1 MVEGGDEML
10 LTKTERGLINL
21 LLTKNDFLTANQLAE
36 MLEVS
41 SKTIYRKIKNI
52 NRATGKKEIIISE
65 KGRGFKLNYKAYI
78 QAKLETTGDI
88 FGYTPS
94 ERREKILLQVLF
106 KSPKYLN
113 IANLYEGYY
122 VGYNSI
128 KNDFALLSQSID
140 KYQLI
145 LEKRQKE
152 IRVVGTEENI
162 RIAINEVINNIDLSS
177 YDDLKTEYSDLNK
190 ADVQFIVRQMEI
202 IERKLMISIP
212 YPYDINIFSHLYILI
227 NRFRQGEVEDFD
239 EIDEP
244 YPVTNE
250 KLHNIAIEAME
261 AIEHYLKMDL
271 PKRETFNFLQYLI
284 SSRFNHDI
292 ELVPS
297 KILPIVE
304 EMTDFYI
311 DQVAA
316 KIEMP
321 INKKQL
327 KIELLSHMKPMV
339 NRMNH
344 QINIKNNLLSDI
356 KLEYGKL
363 FQIIKET
370 ARDVAETFQLNT
382 ISDDEVGY
390 ITIYFAKH
398 IEQSPLVKRIIIM
411 CSSGIGTSE
420 LLKVKVQKAFPDV
433 EIVDVLS
440 STRFNNTLQ
449 DYQNIDFILTTVHAE
464 HEKEIPSLLV
474 SAMFTEKDKMMV
486 KKLIETL

>member
-1 MVEGGDEML
+1 ML
-10 LTKTERGLINL
+10 LTKTERALINL
-21 LLTKNDFLTANQLAE
+21 FLTKNDFLTANQLAL

-52 NRATGKKEIIISE
+52 NSATDEKEIIISE
-65 KGRGFKLNYKAYI
+65 KGRGYKLNYKAYI
-78 QAKLETTGDI
+78 QAKLETTSDI

-94 ERREKILLQVLF
+94 ERREKILLQILF

-113 IANLYEGYY
+113 IAKLYEGYY
-122 VGYNSI
+122 VCYNSI
-128 KNDFALLSQSID
+128 KNDFALLNQSIE
-140 KYQLI
+140 KYHLA
-145 LEKRQKE
+145 LEKKQKE

-162 RIAINEVINNIDLSS
+162 RIAINEVINNLDLSS
-177 YDDLKTEYSDLNK
+177 YDDLKTEYSNLNN

-202 IERKLMISIP
+202 IENKLMISIP

-239 EIDEP
+239 ETNEI
-244 YPVTNE
+244 YLVTNE
-250 KLHNIAIEAME
+250 KLHTIAVE
-261 AIEHYLKMDL
+261 AIESIEQYLKMKL

-284 SSRFNHDI
+284 SSRFNHEI
-292 ELVPS
+292 ELISSNV
-297 KILPIVE
+297 LPIVE

-311 DQVAA
+311 NQVAA
-316 KIEMP
+316 KIDMP

-356 KLEYGKL
+356 KLEYGQL
-363 FQIIKET
+363 FDIIKET
-370 ARDVAETFQLNT
+370 ARDVAETFKLNT

-398 IEQSPLVKRIIIM
+398 IEESPLVKRIIIM

-440 STRFNNTLQ
+440 STRFKNSLQ
-449 DYQNIDFILTTVHAE
+449 DYQNIDFILTTINAE
-464 HEKEIPSLLV
+464 STKEIPSLLV

-486 KKLIETL
+486 KKLMESL

>member
-1 MVEGGDEML
+1 ML
-10 LTKTERGLINL
+10 LTKTERALINL
-21 LLTKNDFLTANQLAE
+21 FLTKNDFLTASQLAGI
-36 MLEVS
+36 LDVS

-52 NRATGKKEIIISE
+52 NSTTGKKDILISE
-65 KGRGFKLNYKAYI
+65 KGRGFKLDYKAYI
-78 QAKLETTGDI
+78 QAKLETTEDI
-88 FGYTPS
+88 FGYTPT

-113 IANLYEGYY
+113 IHDLYEGYY

-128 KNDFALLSQSID
+128 KNDFTLLNQSIE
-140 KYQLI
+140 KYHLTIQ
-145 LEKRQKE
+145 KRQKE

-162 RIAINEVINNIDLSS
+162 RVAINEVINNLDLFR

-190 ADVQFIVRQMEI
+190 EDVQFIVQQMEI
-202 IERKLMISIP
+202 IENKLEISIP

-227 NRFRQGEVEDFD
+227 NRFRQGEVEDFA
-239 EIDEP
+239 ETSEKYTI
-244 YPVTNE
+244 TNE
-250 KLHNIAIEAME
+250 TLYLIAVEAIEA
-261 AIEHYLKMDL
+261 IEQYLDRKL
-271 PKRETFNFLQYLI
+271 PNCETFHFLQYLI
-284 SSRFNHDI
+284 SSRFNHEI
-292 ELVPS
+292 ELVPNNC
-297 KILPIVE
+297 LPIVE

-311 DQVAA
+311 NQVAA
-316 KIEMP
+316 KMNIP
-321 INKKQL
+321 FNKKQL

-356 KLEYGKL
+356 KLEYGSL
-363 FQIIKET
+363 FEIIKKT
-370 ARDVAETFQLNT
+370 ARDVAKTFKIHT
-382 ISDDEVGY
+382 ISEDEIGY

-398 IEQSPLVKRIIIM
+398 IEQSPLIKRIIIM

-440 STRFNNTLQ
+440 STRFKNNLQ
-449 DYQNIDFILTTVHAE
+449 DYRNIDFILTTIQSDSNDS
-464 HEKEIPSLLV
+464 IPSLLV

-486 KKLIETL
+486 KKLMESL

>member
-1 MVEGGDEML
+1 ML
-10 LTKTERGLINL
+10 LTKTERALINL
-21 LLTKNDFLTANQLAE
+21 FLTKNDFLTANQLAE
-36 MLEVS
+36 ILDVS

-52 NRATGKKEIIISE
+52 NKTTGKKDIVISE
-65 KGRGFKLNYKAYI
+65 KGHGFKLDYKAYI
-78 QAKLETTGDI
+78 QAKLETTEDI
-88 FGYTPS
+88 FGYTPT
-94 ERREKILLQVLF
+94 ERREKILLQILF

-113 IANLYEGYY
+113 IHNLYEGYY

-128 KNDFALLSQSID
+128 KNDFALLNQSIE
-140 KYQLI
+140 KYHLTI
-145 LEKRQKE
+145 EKRQKE

-162 RIAINEVINNIDLSS
+162 RTAINEVINNLDLSS

-190 ADVQFIVRQMEI
+190 ADVQFIVKQMEI
-202 IERKLMISIP
+202 IENKLAISIP

-227 NRFRQGEVEDFD
+227 NRFRQGEVEGFD
-239 EIDEP
+239 ESLEEYII
-244 YPVTNE
+244 TNE
-250 KLHNIAIEAME
+250 ALHTIAVEAIEA
-261 AIEHYLKMDL
+261 IEQYLKMQL

-284 SSRFNHDI
+284 SSRFNHEI
-292 ELVPS
+292 ESIPNKV
-297 KILPIVE
+297 LPIVE

-316 KIEMP
+316 KINIP

-327 KIELLSHMKPMV
+327 KVELLSHMKPMV

-356 KLEYGKL
+356 KLEYGNL
-363 FQIIKET
+363 FDIIKET
-370 ARDVAETFQLNT
+370 AQDVAKTFKLHT

-398 IEQSPLVKRIIIM
+398 MEQSPLIKRIIIM

-440 STRFNNTLQ
+440 STKFKNNLQ
-449 DYQNIDFILTTVHAE
+449 DYRNIDFILTTINADSNE
-464 HEKEIPSLLV
+464 EIPSLLV
-474 SAMFTEKDKMMV
+474 SAMFTEKDKLMV
-486 KKLIETL
+486 KKLMESL

>member
-1 MVEGGDEML
+1 ML
-10 LTKTERGLINL
+10 LTKTERALINL
-21 LLTKNDFLTANQLAE
+21 FLTKNDFLTANQLAL

-52 NRATGKKEIIISE
+52 NSATDEKEIIISE
-65 KGRGFKLNYKAYI
+65 KGRGYKLNYKAYI
-78 QAKLETTGDI
+78 QAKLETTSDI

-113 IANLYEGYY
+113 IAKLYESYY

-128 KNDFALLSQSID
+128 KNDFALLNQSIE
-140 KYQLI
+140 KYHLAF
-145 LEKRQKE
+145 EKKQKE

-162 RIAINEVINNIDLSS
+162 RIAINEVINNLDLSS
-177 YDDLKTEYSDLNK
+177 YDDLKTEYSNLNN

-202 IERKLMISIP
+202 IENKLMISIP

-239 EIDEP
+239 ETNET
-244 YPVTNE
+244 YLVTNE
-250 KLHNIAIEAME
+250 KLHTIAVE
-261 AIEHYLKMDL
+261 AIESIEQYLKMKL

-284 SSRFNHDI
+284 SSRFNHEI
-292 ELVPS
+292 ELISSNV
-297 KILPIVE
+297 LPIVE

-311 DQVAA
+311 NQVAA
-316 KIEMP
+316 KIDMP

-344 QINIKNNLLSDI
+344 QIKIKNNLLSDI
-356 KLEYGKL
+356 KLEYGQL
-363 FQIIKET
+363 FDIIKET
-370 ARDVAETFQLNT
+370 ARDVAETFKLNT

-398 IEQSPLVKRIIIM
+398 IEESPLVKRIIIM

-440 STRFNNTLQ
+440 STRFKNSLQ
-449 DYQNIDFILTTVHAE
+449 DYQNIDFILTTINAE
-464 HEKEIPSLLV
+464 STKEIPSLLV

-486 KKLIETL
+486 KKLMESL

>member
-1 MVEGGDEML
+1 ML
-10 LTKTERGLINL
+10 LTKTERALINL
-21 LLTKNDFLTANQLAE
+21 FLTKNDFLTANQLAL

-52 NRATGKKEIIISE
+52 NSTTDEKEIIISE
-65 KGRGFKLNYKAYI
+65 KGRGYKLNYKAYI
-78 QAKLETTGDI
+78 QAKLETTSDI

-113 IANLYEGYY
+113 IAKLYEGYY

-128 KNDFALLSQSID
+128 KNDFALLNQSIE
-140 KYQLI
+140 KYHLA
-145 LEKRQKE
+145 LEKKQKE

-162 RIAINEVINNIDLSS
+162 RIAINEVINNLDLSS
-177 YDDLKTEYSDLNK
+177 YDDLKTEYSNLNN

-202 IERKLMISIP
+202 IENKLMISIP

-239 EIDEP
+239 ETNET
-244 YPVTNE
+244 YLVTNE
-250 KLHNIAIEAME
+250 KLYTIAVE
-261 AIEHYLKMDL
+261 AIESIEQYLKMKL

-284 SSRFNHDI
+284 SSRFNHEI
-292 ELVPS
+292 ELISSNV
-297 KILPIVE
+297 LPIVE

-311 DQVAA
+311 NQVAA
-316 KIEMP
+316 KIDMP

-356 KLEYGKL
+356 KLEYGQL
-363 FQIIKET
+363 FDIIKET
-370 ARDVAETFQLNT
+370 ARDVAETFKLNT

-398 IEQSPLVKRIIIM
+398 IEESPLVKRIIIM

-440 STRFNNTLQ
+440 STRFKNSLQ
-449 DYQNIDFILTTVHAE
+449 DYQNIDFILTTINAE
-464 HEKEIPSLLV
+464 STKEIPSLLV

-486 KKLIETL
+486 KKLMESL

>member
-1 MVEGGDEML
+1 
-10 LTKTERGLINL
+10 
-21 LLTKNDFLTANQLAE
+21 
-36 MLEVS
+36 
-41 SKTIYRKIKNI
+41 
-52 NRATGKKEIIISE
+52 
-65 KGRGFKLNYKAYI
+65 
-78 QAKLETTGDI
+78 
-88 FGYTPS
+88 
-94 ERREKILLQVLF
+94 
-106 KSPKYLN
+106 
-113 IANLYEGYY
+113 YEGYY

-128 KNDFALLSQSID
+128 KNDFALLNQSIE
-140 KYQLI
+140 KYHLA
-145 LEKRQKE
+145 LEKKQKE

-162 RIAINEVINNIDLSS
+162 RIAINEVINNLDLSS
-177 YDDLKTEYSDLNK
+177 YDDLKTEYSNLNN

-202 IERKLMISIP
+202 IENKLMISIP

-239 EIDEP
+239 ETNET
-244 YPVTNE
+244 YLVTNE
-250 KLHNIAIEAME
+250 KLHTIAVE
-261 AIEHYLKMDL
+261 AIESIEQYLKMKL

-284 SSRFNHDI
+284 SSRFNHEI
-292 ELVPS
+292 ELISSNV
-297 KILPIVE
+297 LPIVE

-311 DQVAA
+311 NQVAS
-316 KIEMP
+316 KIDMP

-356 KLEYGKL
+356 KLEYGQL
-363 FQIIKET
+363 FEIIKET
-370 ARDVAETFQLNT
+370 ARDVAETFKLNT

-398 IEQSPLVKRIIIM
+398 IEESPLVKRIIIM

-440 STRFNNTLQ
+440 STRFKNSLQ
-449 DYQNIDFILTTVHAE
+449 NYQNIDFILTTINAE
-464 HEKEIPSLLV
+464 STKEIPSLLV

-486 KKLIETL
+486 KKLMESL

>member
-1 MVEGGDEML
+1 ML
-10 LTKTERGLINL
+10 LTKTERALINL
-21 LLTKNDFLTANQLAE
+21 FLTKNDFLTANQLAL

-52 NRATGKKEIIISE
+52 NSATDEKEIIISE
-65 KGRGFKLNYKAYI
+65 KGRGYKLNYKAYI
-78 QAKLETTGDI
+78 QAKLETTSDI

-113 IANLYEGYY
+113 IAKLYESYY

-128 KNDFALLSQSID
+128 KNDFALLNQSIE
-140 KYQLI
+140 KYHLA
-145 LEKRQKE
+145 LEKKQKE

-162 RIAINEVINNIDLSS
+162 RIAINEVINNLDLSS
-177 YDDLKTEYSDLNK
+177 YDDLKTEYSNLNN

-202 IERKLMISIP
+202 IENKLMISIP

-239 EIDEP
+239 ETNET
-244 YPVTNE
+244 YLVTNE
-250 KLHNIAIEAME
+250 KLHTIAVE
-261 AIEHYLKMDL
+261 AIESIEQYLKMKL

-284 SSRFNHDI
+284 SSRFNHEI
-292 ELVPS
+292 ELISSNV
-297 KILPIVE
+297 LPIVE

-311 DQVAA
+311 NQVAA
-316 KIEMP
+316 KIDMP

-356 KLEYGKL
+356 KLEYGQL
-363 FQIIKET
+363 FDIIKET
-370 ARDVAETFQLNT
+370 ARDVAETFKLNT

-398 IEQSPLVKRIIIM
+398 IEESPLVKRIIIM

-440 STRFNNTLQ
+440 STRFKNSLQ
-449 DYQNIDFILTTVHAE
+449 DYQNIDFILTTINAE
-464 HEKEIPSLLV
+464 STKEIPSLLV

-486 KKLIETL
+486 KKLMESL

>member
-1 MVEGGDEML
+1 ML
-10 LTKTERGLINL
+10 LTKTERALINL
-21 LLTKNDFLTANQLAE
+21 FLTKNDFLTANQLAL

-41 SKTIYRKIKNI
+41 SKTVYRKIKNI
-52 NRATGKKEIIISE
+52 NSATDEKEIIISE
-65 KGRGFKLNYKAYI
+65 KGRGYKLNYKAYI
-78 QAKLETTGDI
+78 QAKLETTSDI

-113 IANLYEGYY
+113 IAKLYEGYY

-128 KNDFALLSQSID
+128 KNDFALLNQSIE
-140 KYQLI
+140 KYHLA
-145 LEKRQKE
+145 LEKKQKE

-162 RIAINEVINNIDLSS
+162 RIAINEVINNLDLSS
-177 YDDLKTEYSDLNK
+177 YDDLKTEYSNLNN

-202 IERKLMISIP
+202 IENKLMISIP

-239 EIDEP
+239 ETKEI
-244 YPVTNE
+244 YLVTNE
-250 KLHNIAIEAME
+250 KLHTIAVE
-261 AIEHYLKMDL
+261 AIESIEQYLKMKL

-284 SSRFNHDI
+284 SSRFNHEI
-292 ELVPS
+292 ELISSNV
-297 KILPIVE
+297 LPIVE

-311 DQVAA
+311 NQVAA
-316 KIEMP
+316 KIDMP

-356 KLEYGKL
+356 KLEYGQL
-363 FQIIKET
+363 FEIIKET
-370 ARDVAETFQLNT
+370 ARDVAETFKLNT

-398 IEQSPLVKRIIIM
+398 IEESPLVKRIIIM

-440 STRFNNTLQ
+440 STKFKNSLQ
-449 DYQNIDFILTTVHAE
+449 DYQNIDFILTTINAE
-464 HEKEIPSLLV
+464 STKEIPSLLV

-486 KKLIETL
+486 KKLMESL

>member
-1 MVEGGDEML
+1 ML
-10 LTKTERGLINL
+10 LTKTERALINL
-21 LLTKNDFLTANQLAE
+21 FLTKNDFLTANQLAL

-41 SKTIYRKIKNI
+41 SKTVYRKIKNI
-52 NRATGKKEIIISE
+52 NSATDEKEIIISE
-65 KGRGFKLNYKAYI
+65 KGRGYKLNYKAYI
-78 QAKLETTGDI
+78 QAKLETTSDI

-113 IANLYEGYY
+113 IAKLYEGYY

-128 KNDFALLSQSID
+128 KNDFALLNQSIE
-140 KYQLI
+140 KYDLV
-145 LEKRQKE
+145 LEKKQKE

-162 RIAINEVINNIDLSS
+162 RIAINEVINNLDLSS
-177 YDDLKTEYSDLNK
+177 YDDLKTEYSNLNN

-202 IERKLMISIP
+202 IENKLMISIP

-239 EIDEP
+239 ETDEI
-244 YPVTNE
+244 YLVTNE
-250 KLHNIAIEAME
+250 KLHTIAVE
-261 AIEHYLKMDL
+261 AIESIEQYLKMQL

-284 SSRFNHDI
+284 SSRFNHEI
-292 ELVPS
+292 ELISSNV
-297 KILPIVE
+297 LPIVE

-311 DQVAA
+311 NQVAA
-316 KIEMP
+316 KIDMP

-356 KLEYGKL
+356 KLEYGQL
-363 FQIIKET
+363 FEIIKET
-370 ARDVAETFQLNT
+370 ARDVAETFKLNT

-398 IEQSPLVKRIIIM
+398 IEESPLVKRIIIM

-440 STRFNNTLQ
+440 STRFKNSLQ
-449 DYQNIDFILTTVHAE
+449 DYQNIDFILTTINAE
-464 HEKEIPSLLV
+464 STKEIPSLLV

-486 KKLIETL
+486 KKMMESL

>member
-1 MVEGGDEML
+1 ML
-10 LTKTERGLINL
+10 LTKTERALINL
-21 LLTKNDFLTANQLAE
+21 FLTKNDFLTANQLAL

-52 NRATGKKEIIISE
+52 NSATDEKEIIISE
-65 KGRGFKLNYKAYI
+65 KGRGYKLNYKAYI
-78 QAKLETTGDI
+78 QAKLETTSDI

-113 IANLYEGYY
+113 IAKLYEGYY

-128 KNDFALLSQSID
+128 KNDFTLLNQSIE
-140 KYQLI
+140 KYHLA
-145 LEKRQKE
+145 LEKKQKE

-162 RIAINEVINNIDLSS
+162 RIAINEVINNLDLSS
-177 YDDLKTEYSDLNK
+177 YDDLKTEYSNLNN

-202 IERKLMISIP
+202 IENKLMISIP

-239 EIDEP
+239 ETNET
-244 YPVTNE
+244 YLVTNE
-250 KLHNIAIEAME
+250 KLQTIAVE
-261 AIEHYLKMDL
+261 AIESIEQYLKMKL

-284 SSRFNHDI
+284 SSRFNHEI
-292 ELVPS
+292 ELISSNV
-297 KILPIVE
+297 LPIVE

-311 DQVAA
+311 NQVAA
-316 KIEMP
+316 KIDMP

-356 KLEYGKL
+356 KLEYGQL
-363 FQIIKET
+363 FDIIKET
-370 ARDVAETFQLNT
+370 ARDVAETFKLNT

-398 IEQSPLVKRIIIM
+398 IEESPLVKRIIIM

-440 STRFNNTLQ
+440 STRFKNSLQ
-449 DYQNIDFILTTVHAE
+449 DYQNIDFILTTINAE
-464 HEKEIPSLLV
+464 STKEIPSLLV

-486 KKLIETL
+486 KKLMESL

>member
-1 MVEGGDEML
+1 ML
-10 LTKTERGLINL
+10 LTKTERALINL
-21 LLTKNDFLTANQLAE
+21 FLTKNDFLTANQLAL

-52 NRATGKKEIIISE
+52 NSATDEKEIIISE
-65 KGRGFKLNYKAYI
+65 KGRGYKLNYKAYI
-78 QAKLETTGDI
+78 QAKLETTSDI

-94 ERREKILLQVLF
+94 ERREKILLQILF

-113 IANLYEGYY
+113 IAKLYEGYY

-128 KNDFALLSQSID
+128 KNDFALLNQSIE
-140 KYQLI
+140 KYHLA
-145 LEKRQKE
+145 LEKKQKE

-162 RIAINEVINNIDLSS
+162 RIAINEVINNLDLSS
-177 YDDLKTEYSDLNK
+177 YDDLKTEYSNLNN

-202 IERKLMISIP
+202 IENKLMISIP

-239 EIDEP
+239 ETNEI
-244 YPVTNE
+244 YLVTNE
-250 KLHNIAIEAME
+250 KLHTIAVE
-261 AIEHYLKMDL
+261 AIESIEQYLKMKL

-284 SSRFNHDI
+284 SSRFNHEI
-292 ELVPS
+292 ELISSNV
-297 KILPIVE
+297 LPIVE

-311 DQVAA
+311 NQVAA
-316 KIEMP
+316 KIDMP

-356 KLEYGKL
+356 KLEYGQL
-363 FQIIKET
+363 FDIIKET
-370 ARDVAETFQLNT
+370 ARDAAETFKLNT

-398 IEQSPLVKRIIIM
+398 IEESPLVKRIIIM

-440 STRFNNTLQ
+440 STRFKNSLQ
-449 DYQNIDFILTTVHAE
+449 DYQNIDFILTTINAE
-464 HEKEIPSLLV
+464 STKEIPSLLV

-486 KKLIETL
+486 KKLMESL

>member
-1 MVEGGDEML
+1 ML
-10 LTKTERGLINL
+10 LTKTERALINL
-21 LLTKNDFLTANQLAE
+21 FLTKNDFLTANQLAL

-41 SKTIYRKIKNI
+41 SKTVYRKIKNI
-52 NRATGKKEIIISE
+52 NSATDEKEIIISE
-65 KGRGFKLNYKAYI
+65 KGRGYKLNYKAYI
-78 QAKLETTGDI
+78 QAKLETTSDI

-113 IANLYEGYY
+113 IAKLYEGYY

-128 KNDFALLSQSID
+128 KNDFTLLNQSIE
-140 KYQLI
+140 KYHLA
-145 LEKRQKE
+145 LEKKQKE

-162 RIAINEVINNIDLSS
+162 RIAINEVINNLDLSS
-177 YDDLKTEYSDLNK
+177 YDDLKTEYSNLNN

-202 IERKLMISIP
+202 IENKLMISIP

-239 EIDEP
+239 ETNEI
-244 YPVTNE
+244 YLVTNE
-250 KLHNIAIEAME
+250 KLHTIAVE
-261 AIEHYLKMDL
+261 AIESIEQYLKMKL

-284 SSRFNHDI
+284 SSRFNHEI
-292 ELVPS
+292 ELISSNV
-297 KILPIVE
+297 LPIVE

-311 DQVAA
+311 NQVAS
-316 KIEMP
+316 KIDMP

-356 KLEYGKL
+356 KLEYGQL
-363 FQIIKET
+363 FDIIKET
-370 ARDVAETFQLNT
+370 ARDVAETFKLNT

-398 IEQSPLVKRIIIM
+398 IEESPLVKRIIIM

-440 STRFNNTLQ
+440 STRFKNSLQ
-449 DYQNIDFILTTVHAE
+449 DYQNIDFILTTINAE
-464 HEKEIPSLLV
+464 STKEIPSLLV

-486 KKLIETL
+486 KKLMESL

>member
-1 MVEGGDEML
+1 ML
-10 LTKTERGLINL
+10 LTKTERALINL
-21 LLTKNDFLTANQLAE
+21 FLTKNDFLTANQLAL

-52 NRATGKKEIIISE
+52 NSATDEKEIIISE
-65 KGRGFKLNYKAYI
+65 KGRGYKLNYKAYI
-78 QAKLETTGDI
+78 QAKLETTSDI

-113 IANLYEGYY
+113 IAKLYEGYY

-128 KNDFALLSQSID
+128 KNDFALLNQSIE
-140 KYQLI
+140 KYHLA
-145 LEKRQKE
+145 LEKKQKE

-162 RIAINEVINNIDLSS
+162 RIAINEVINNLDLSS
-177 YDDLKTEYSDLNK
+177 YDDLKTEYSNLNN

-202 IERKLMISIP
+202 IENKLMISIP

-239 EIDEP
+239 ETNET
-244 YPVTNE
+244 YLVTNE
-250 KLHNIAIEAME
+250 KLHTIAVE
-261 AIEHYLKMDL
+261 AIESIEQYLKMKL

-284 SSRFNHDI
+284 SSRFNHEI
-292 ELVPS
+292 ELISSNV
-297 KILPIVE
+297 LPIVE

-311 DQVAA
+311 NQVAS
-316 KIEMP
+316 KIDMP

-356 KLEYGKL
+356 KLEYGQL
-363 FQIIKET
+363 FDIIKET
-370 ARDVAETFQLNT
+370 ARDVAETFRLNT

-398 IEQSPLVKRIIIM
+398 IEESPLVKRIIIM

-440 STRFNNTLQ
+440 STRFKNSLQ
-449 DYQNIDFILTTVHAE
+449 DYQNIDFILTTINAE
-464 HEKEIPSLLV
+464 STKEIPSLLV

-486 KKLIETL
+486 KKLMESL

>member
-1 MVEGGDEML
+1 ML
-10 LTKTERGLINL
+10 LTKTERALINL
-21 LLTKNDFLTANQLAE
+21 FLTKNDFLTANQLAL

-41 SKTIYRKIKNI
+41 SKTVYRKIKNI
-52 NRATGKKEIIISE
+52 NSATDEKEIIISE
-65 KGRGFKLNYKAYI
+65 KGRGYKLNYKAYI
-78 QAKLETTGDI
+78 QAKLETTSDI

-113 IANLYEGYY
+113 IAKLYEGYY

-128 KNDFALLSQSID
+128 KNDFALLNQSIE
-140 KYQLI
+140 KYHLA
-145 LEKRQKE
+145 LEKKQKE

-162 RIAINEVINNIDLSS
+162 RIAINEVINNLDLSS
-177 YDDLKTEYSDLNK
+177 YDDLKTEYSNLNN

-202 IERKLMISIP
+202 IENKLMISIP
-212 YPYDINIFSHLYILI
+212 YPYDINIFSHLYVLI

-239 EIDEP
+239 ETNEI
-244 YPVTNE
+244 YLVTNE
-250 KLHNIAIEAME
+250 KLHTIAVE
-261 AIEHYLKMDL
+261 AIESIEQYLKMKL

-284 SSRFNHDI
+284 SSRFNHEI
-292 ELVPS
+292 ELISSNV
-297 KILPIVE
+297 LPIVE

-311 DQVAA
+311 NQVAA
-316 KIEMP
+316 KIDMP

-344 QINIKNNLLSDI
+344 QIKIKNNLLSDI
-356 KLEYGKL
+356 KLEYGQL
-363 FQIIKET
+363 FDIIKET
-370 ARDVAETFQLNT
+370 ARDVAETFKLNT

-398 IEQSPLVKRIIIM
+398 IEESPLVKRIIIM

-440 STRFNNTLQ
+440 STRFKNSLQ
-449 DYQNIDFILTTVHAE
+449 DYQNIDFILTTINAE
-464 HEKEIPSLLV
+464 STKEIPSLLV

-486 KKLIETL
+486 KKLMESL

>member
-1 MVEGGDEML
+1 ML
-10 LTKTERGLINL
+10 LTKTERALINL
-21 LLTKNDFLTANQLAE
+21 FLTKNDFLTANQLAL

-52 NRATGKKEIIISE
+52 NSATDEKEIIISE
-65 KGRGFKLNYKAYI
+65 KGRGYKLNYKAYI
-78 QAKLETTGDI
+78 QAKLETTSDI

-113 IANLYEGYY
+113 IAKLYEGYY

-128 KNDFALLSQSID
+128 KNDFALLNQSIE
-140 KYQLI
+140 KYHLA
-145 LEKRQKE
+145 LEKKQKE

-162 RIAINEVINNIDLSS
+162 RIAINEVINNLDLSS
-177 YDDLKTEYSDLNK
+177 YDDLKTEYSNLNN

-202 IERKLMISIP
+202 IENKLMISIP

-239 EIDEP
+239 ETNEI
-244 YPVTNE
+244 YLMTNE
-250 KLHNIAIEAME
+250 KLHTIAVE
-261 AIEHYLKMDL
+261 AIESIEQYLKMKL

-284 SSRFNHDI
+284 SSRFNHEI
-292 ELVPS
+292 ELISSNV
-297 KILPIVE
+297 LPIVE

-311 DQVAA
+311 NQVAS
-316 KIEMP
+316 KIDMP

-339 NRMNH
+339 NRMKH

-356 KLEYGKL
+356 KLEYGQL
-363 FQIIKET
+363 FEIIKET
-370 ARDVAETFQLNT
+370 ARDVAETFKLNT

-398 IEQSPLVKRIIIM
+398 IEESPLVKRIIIM

-440 STRFNNTLQ
+440 STRFKNSLQ
-449 DYQNIDFILTTVHAE
+449 DYQNIDFILTTINAE
-464 HEKEIPSLLV
+464 STKEIPSLLV

-486 KKLIETL
+486 KKLMESL

>member
-1 MVEGGDEML
+1 ML
-10 LTKTERGLINL
+10 LTKTERALINL
-21 LLTKNDFLTANQLAE
+21 FLTKNDFLTANQLAL

-52 NRATGKKEIIISE
+52 NSATDEKEIIISE
-65 KGRGFKLNYKAYI
+65 KGRGYKLNYKAYI
-78 QAKLETTGDI
+78 QAKLETTSDI

-113 IANLYEGYY
+113 IAKLYEGYY

-128 KNDFALLSQSID
+128 KNDFALLNQSIE
-140 KYQLI
+140 KYHLA
-145 LEKRQKE
+145 LEKKQKE

-162 RIAINEVINNIDLSS
+162 RIAINEVINNLDLSS
-177 YDDLKTEYSDLNK
+177 YDDLKTEYSNLNN

-202 IERKLMISIP
+202 IENKLMISIP

-239 EIDEP
+239 ETNEI
-244 YPVTNE
+244 YLMTNE
-250 KLHNIAIEAME
+250 KLHTIAVE
-261 AIEHYLKMDL
+261 AIESIEQYLKMKL

-284 SSRFNHDI
+284 SSRFNHEI
-292 ELVPS
+292 ELISSNV
-297 KILPIVE
+297 LPIVE

-311 DQVAA
+311 NQVAA
-316 KIEMP
+316 KIDMP

-356 KLEYGKL
+356 KLEYGQL
-363 FQIIKET
+363 FDIIKET
-370 ARDVAETFQLNT
+370 ARDVAETFKLNT

-398 IEQSPLVKRIIIM
+398 IEESPLVKRIIIM

-440 STRFNNTLQ
+440 STRFKNSLQ
-449 DYQNIDFILTTVHAE
+449 DYQNIDFILTTINAE
-464 HEKEIPSLLV
+464 STKEIPSLLV

-486 KKLIETL
+486 KKLMESL

>member
-1 MVEGGDEML
+1 ML
-10 LTKTERGLINL
+10 LTKTERALINL
-21 LLTKNDFLTANQLAE
+21 FLTKNDFLTANQLAL

-41 SKTIYRKIKNI
+41 SKTVYRKIKNI
-52 NRATGKKEIIISE
+52 NSATDEKEIIISE
-65 KGRGFKLNYKAYI
+65 KGRGYKLNYKAYI
-78 QAKLETTGDI
+78 QAKLETTSDI

-113 IANLYEGYY
+113 IAKLYEGYY

-128 KNDFALLSQSID
+128 KNDFTLLNQSIE
-140 KYQLI
+140 KYHLA
-145 LEKRQKE
+145 LEKKQKE

-162 RIAINEVINNIDLSS
+162 RIAINEVINNLDLSS
-177 YDDLKTEYSDLNK
+177 YDDLKTEYSNLNN

-202 IERKLMISIP
+202 IENKLMISIP

-239 EIDEP
+239 ETNET
-244 YPVTNE
+244 YLVTNE
-250 KLHNIAIEAME
+250 KLHTIAVE
-261 AIEHYLKMDL
+261 AIESIEQYLKMKL

-284 SSRFNHDI
+284 SSRFNHEI
-292 ELVPS
+292 ELISSNV
-297 KILPIVE
+297 LPIVE

-311 DQVAA
+311 NQVAA
-316 KIEMP
+316 KIDMP

-356 KLEYGKL
+356 KLEYGQL
-363 FQIIKET
+363 FDIIKET
-370 ARDVAETFQLNT
+370 ARDVAETFKLNT

-398 IEQSPLVKRIIIM
+398 IEESPLVKRIIIM

-440 STRFNNTLQ
+440 STRFKNSLQ
-449 DYQNIDFILTTVHAE
+449 DYQNIDFILTTINAE
-464 HEKEIPSLLV
+464 STKEIPSLLV

-486 KKLIETL
+486 KKLMESL

>member
-1 MVEGGDEML
+1 ML
-10 LTKTERGLINL
+10 LTKTERALINL
-21 LLTKNDFLTANQLAE
+21 FLTKNDFLTANQLAE
-36 MLEVS
+36 ILDVS

-52 NRATGKKEIIISE
+52 NKTTGKKDIVISE
-65 KGRGFKLNYKAYI
+65 KGRGFKLDYKAYI
-78 QAKLETTGDI
+78 QAKLETTEDI
-88 FGYTPS
+88 FGYTPT
-94 ERREKILLQVLF
+94 ERREKILLQILF

-113 IANLYEGYY
+113 IHNLYEGYY

-128 KNDFALLSQSID
+128 KNDFALLNQSIE
-140 KYQLI
+140 KYHLTI
-145 LEKRQKE
+145 EKRQKE

-162 RIAINEVINNIDLSS
+162 RTAINEVINNLDLSS

-190 ADVQFIVRQMEI
+190 ADVQFIVKQMEI
-202 IERKLMISIP
+202 IENKLAISIP

-227 NRFRQGEVEDFD
+227 NRFRQGEVEGFD
-239 EIDEP
+239 ESLEEYII
-244 YPVTNE
+244 TNE
-250 KLHNIAIEAME
+250 ALHTIAVEAIEA
-261 AIEHYLKMDL
+261 IEQYLKMQL

-284 SSRFNHDI
+284 SSRFNHEI
-292 ELVPS
+292 ESIPNKV
-297 KILPIVE
+297 LPIVE

-316 KIEMP
+316 KINIP

-327 KIELLSHMKPMV
+327 KVELLSHMKPMV

-356 KLEYGKL
+356 KLEYGNL
-363 FQIIKET
+363 FDIIKET
-370 ARDVAETFQLNT
+370 AQDVAKTFKLHT

-398 IEQSPLVKRIIIM
+398 MEQSPLIKRIIIM

-440 STRFNNTLQ
+440 STKFKNNLQ
-449 DYQNIDFILTTVHAE
+449 DYRNIDFILTTINADSNE
-464 HEKEIPSLLV
+464 EIPSLLV
-474 SAMFTEKDKMMV
+474 SAMFTEKDKLMV
-486 KKLIETL
+486 KKLMESL

>member
-1 MVEGGDEML
+1 ML
-10 LTKTERGLINL
+10 LTKTERALINL
-21 LLTKNDFLTANQLAE
+21 FLTKNDFLTANQLAL

-52 NRATGKKEIIISE
+52 NSVTDEKEIIISE
-65 KGRGFKLNYKAYI
+65 KGRGYKLNYKAYI
-78 QAKLETTGDI
+78 QAKLETTSDI

-113 IANLYEGYY
+113 IAKLYEGYY

-128 KNDFALLSQSID
+128 KNDFTLLNQSIE
-140 KYQLI
+140 KYHLA
-145 LEKRQKE
+145 LEKKQKE

-162 RIAINEVINNIDLSS
+162 RIAINEVINNLDLSS
-177 YDDLKTEYSDLNK
+177 YDDLKTEYSNLNN

-202 IERKLMISIP
+202 IENKLMISIP

-239 EIDEP
+239 ETNET
-244 YPVTNE
+244 YLVTNE
-250 KLHNIAIEAME
+250 KLHTIALE
-261 AIEHYLKMDL
+261 AIESIEQYLKMKL

-284 SSRFNHDI
+284 SSRFNHEI
-292 ELVPS
+292 ELISSNV
-297 KILPIVE
+297 LPIVE

-311 DQVAA
+311 NQVAA
-316 KIEMP
+316 KIDMP

-356 KLEYGKL
+356 KLEYGQL
-363 FQIIKET
+363 FDIIKET
-370 ARDVAETFQLNT
+370 ARDVAETFKLNT

-398 IEQSPLVKRIIIM
+398 IEESPLVKRIIIM

-440 STRFNNTLQ
+440 STRFKNSLQ
-449 DYQNIDFILTTVHAE
+449 DYQNIDFILTTINAE
-464 HEKEIPSLLV
+464 STKEIPSLLV

-486 KKLIETL
+486 KKLMESL

>member
-1 MVEGGDEML
+1 ML
-10 LTKTERGLINL
+10 LTKTERALINL
-21 LLTKNDFLTANQLAE
+21 FLTKNDFLTANQLAL

-52 NRATGKKEIIISE
+52 NSATDEKEIIISE
-65 KGRGFKLNYKAYI
+65 KGRGYKLNYKAYI
-78 QAKLETTGDI
+78 QAKLETTSDI

-113 IANLYEGYY
+113 IAKLYEGYY

-128 KNDFALLSQSID
+128 KNDFALLNQSIE
-140 KYQLI
+140 KYHLA
-145 LEKRQKE
+145 LEKKQKE

-162 RIAINEVINNIDLSS
+162 RIAINEVINNLDLSS
-177 YDDLKTEYSDLNK
+177 YDDLKTEYSNLNN

-202 IERKLMISIP
+202 IENKLMISIP

-239 EIDEP
+239 ETNET
-244 YPVTNE
+244 YLVTNE
-250 KLHNIAIEAME
+250 KLHTIAVE
-261 AIEHYLKMDL
+261 AIESIEQYLKMKL

-284 SSRFNHDI
+284 SSRFNHEI
-292 ELVPS
+292 ELISSNV
-297 KILPIVE
+297 LPIVE

-311 DQVAA
+311 NQVAA
-316 KIEMP
+316 KIDMP

-356 KLEYGKL
+356 KLEYGQL
-363 FQIIKET
+363 FEIIKET
-370 ARDVAETFQLNT
+370 ARDVAETFKLNT

-398 IEQSPLVKRIIIM
+398 IEESPLVKRIIIM

-440 STRFNNTLQ
+440 STRFKNSLQ
-449 DYQNIDFILTTVHAE
+449 DYQNIDFILTTINAE
-464 HEKEIPSLLV
+464 STKEIPSLLV

-486 KKLIETL
+486 KKLMESL

>member
-1 MVEGGDEML
+1 ML
-10 LTKTERGLINL
+10 LTKTERALINL
-21 LLTKNDFLTANQLAE
+21 FLTKNDFLTANQLAL

-52 NRATGKKEIIISE
+52 NSATDEKEIIISE
-65 KGRGFKLNYKAYI
+65 KGRGYKLNYKAYI
-78 QAKLETTGDI
+78 QAKLETTSDI

-113 IANLYEGYY
+113 IAKLYEGYY

-128 KNDFALLSQSID
+128 KNDFALLNQSIE
-140 KYQLI
+140 KYHLA
-145 LEKRQKE
+145 LEKKQKE

-162 RIAINEVINNIDLSS
+162 RIAINEVINNLDLSS
-177 YDDLKTEYSDLNK
+177 YDDLKTEYSNLNN

-202 IERKLMISIP
+202 IENKLMISIP

-227 NRFRQGEVEDFD
+227 NRFRQGEVEEFD
-239 EIDEP
+239 ETNET
-244 YPVTNE
+244 YLVTNE
-250 KLHNIAIEAME
+250 KLHTIAVE
-261 AIEHYLKMDL
+261 AIESIEQYLKMKL

-284 SSRFNHDI
+284 SSRFNHEI
-292 ELVPS
+292 ELISSNV
-297 KILPIVE
+297 LPIVE

-311 DQVAA
+311 NQVAS
-316 KIEMP
+316 KIDMP

-356 KLEYGKL
+356 KLEYGQL
-363 FQIIKET
+363 FDIIKET
-370 ARDVAETFQLNT
+370 ARDVAETFRLNT

-398 IEQSPLVKRIIIM
+398 IEESPLVKRIIIM

-440 STRFNNTLQ
+440 STRFKNSLQ
-449 DYQNIDFILTTVHAE
+449 DYQNIDFILTTINAE
-464 HEKEIPSLLV
+464 STKEIPSLLV

-486 KKLIETL
+486 KKLMESL

>member
-1 MVEGGDEML
+1 ML
-10 LTKTERGLINL
+10 LTKTERALINL
-21 LLTKNDFLTANQLAE
+21 FLTKNDFLTANQLAL

-52 NRATGKKEIIISE
+52 NSATDEKEIIISE
-65 KGRGFKLNYKAYI
+65 KGRGYKLNYKAYI
-78 QAKLETTGDI
+78 QAKLETTSDI

-113 IANLYEGYY
+113 IAKLYEGYY

-128 KNDFALLSQSID
+128 KNDFALLNQSIE
-140 KYQLI
+140 KYHLA
-145 LEKRQKE
+145 LEKKQKE

-162 RIAINEVINNIDLSS
+162 RIAINEVINNLDLSS
-177 YDDLKTEYSDLNK
+177 YDDLKTEYSNLNN

-202 IERKLMISIP
+202 IENKLMISIP

-239 EIDEP
+239 ETNET
-244 YPVTNE
+244 YLVTNE
-250 KLHNIAIEAME
+250 KLHTIAVE
-261 AIEHYLKMDL
+261 AIESIEQYLKMKL

-284 SSRFNHDI
+284 SSRFNHEI
-292 ELVPS
+292 ELISSNV
-297 KILPIVE
+297 LPIVE

-311 DQVAA
+311 NQVAS
-316 KIEMP
+316 KIDMP

-356 KLEYGKL
+356 KLEYGQL
-363 FQIIKET
+363 FEIIKET
-370 ARDVAETFQLNT
+370 ARDVAETFKLNT

-398 IEQSPLVKRIIIM
+398 IEESPLVKRIIIM

-420 LLKVKVQKAFPDV
+420 LLKAKVQKAFPDV

-440 STRFNNTLQ
+440 STRFKNSLQ
-449 DYQNIDFILTTVHAE
+449 NYQNIDFILTTINAE
-464 HEKEIPSLLV
+464 STKEIPSLLV

-486 KKLIETL
+486 KKLMESL

>member
-1 MVEGGDEML
+1 ML
-10 LTKTERGLINL
+10 LTKTERALINL
-21 LLTKNDFLTANQLAE
+21 FLTKNDFLTANQLAL

-41 SKTIYRKIKNI
+41 SKTVYRKIKNI
-52 NRATGKKEIIISE
+52 NSATDEKEIIISE
-65 KGRGFKLNYKAYI
+65 KGRGYKLNYKAYI
-78 QAKLETTGDI
+78 QAKLETTSDI

-113 IANLYEGYY
+113 IAKLYEGYY

-128 KNDFALLSQSID
+128 KNDFALLNQSIE
-140 KYQLI
+140 KYHLA
-145 LEKRQKE
+145 LEKKQKE

-162 RIAINEVINNIDLSS
+162 RIAINEVINNLDLSS
-177 YDDLKTEYSDLNK
+177 YDDLKTEYSNFNN

-202 IERKLMISIP
+202 IENKLMISIP

-239 EIDEP
+239 ETDEI
-244 YPVTNE
+244 YLVTNE
-250 KLHNIAIEAME
+250 KLHTIAVE
-261 AIEHYLKMDL
+261 AIESIEQYLKMQL

-284 SSRFNHDI
+284 SSRFNHEI
-292 ELVPS
+292 ELISSNV
-297 KILPIVE
+297 LPIVE

-311 DQVAA
+311 NQVAA
-316 KIEMP
+316 KIDMP

-356 KLEYGKL
+356 KLEYGQL
-363 FQIIKET
+363 FEIIKET
-370 ARDVAETFQLNT
+370 ARDVAETFKLNT

-398 IEQSPLVKRIIIM
+398 IEESPLVKRIIIM

-440 STRFNNTLQ
+440 STRFKNSLQ
-449 DYQNIDFILTTVHAE
+449 DYQNIDFILTTINAE
-464 HEKEIPSLLV
+464 STKEIPSLLV

-486 KKLIETL
+486 KKMMESL

>member
-1 MVEGGDEML
+1 ML
-10 LTKTERGLINL
+10 LTKTERALINL
-21 LLTKNDFLTANQLAE
+21 FLTKNDFLTANQLAL

-52 NRATGKKEIIISE
+52 NSATDEKEIIISE
-65 KGRGFKLNYKAYI
+65 KGRGYKLNYKAYI
-78 QAKLETTGDI
+78 QAKLETTSDI

-113 IANLYEGYY
+113 IAKLYEGYY

-128 KNDFALLSQSID
+128 KNDFTLLNQSIE
-140 KYQLI
+140 KYHLA
-145 LEKRQKE
+145 LEKKQKE

-162 RIAINEVINNIDLSS
+162 RIAINEVINNLDLSS
-177 YDDLKTEYSDLNK
+177 YDDLKTEYSNLNN

-202 IERKLMISIP
+202 IENKLMISIP

-239 EIDEP
+239 ETNET
-244 YPVTNE
+244 YLVTNE
-250 KLHNIAIEAME
+250 KLHTIAVE
-261 AIEHYLKMDL
+261 AIESIEQYLKMKL

-284 SSRFNHDI
+284 SSRFNHEI
-292 ELVPS
+292 ELISSNV
-297 KILPIVE
+297 LPIVE

-311 DQVAA
+311 NQVAA
-316 KIEMP
+316 KIDMP

-356 KLEYGKL
+356 KLEYGQL
-363 FQIIKET
+363 FEIIKET
-370 ARDVAETFQLNT
+370 ARDVAETFRLNT

-398 IEQSPLVKRIIIM
+398 IEESPLVKRIIIM

-440 STRFNNTLQ
+440 STRFKNSLQ
-449 DYQNIDFILTTVHAE
+449 DYQNIDFILTTINAE
-464 HEKEIPSLLV
+464 STKEIPSLLV

-486 KKLIETL
+486 KKLMESL

>member
-1 MVEGGDEML
+1 ML
-10 LTKTERGLINL
+10 LTKTERALINL
-21 LLTKNDFLTANQLAE
+21 FLTKNDFLTANQLAL

-52 NRATGKKEIIISE
+52 NSATDEKEIIISE
-65 KGRGFKLNYKAYI
+65 KGRGYKLNYKAYI
-78 QAKLETTGDI
+78 QAKLETTSDI

-113 IANLYEGYY
+113 IAKLYEGYY

-128 KNDFALLSQSID
+128 KNDFALLNQSIE
-140 KYQLI
+140 KYHLA
-145 LEKRQKE
+145 LEKKQKE

-162 RIAINEVINNIDLSS
+162 RIAINEVINNLDLSS
-177 YDDLKTEYSDLNK
+177 YDDLKTEYSNLNN

-202 IERKLMISIP
+202 IENKLMISIP

-239 EIDEP
+239 ETNEI
-244 YPVTNE
+244 YLMTNE
-250 KLHNIAIEAME
+250 KLHTIAVE
-261 AIEHYLKMDL
+261 AIESIEQYLKMKL

-284 SSRFNHDI
+284 SSRFNHEI
-292 ELVPS
+292 ELISSNV
-297 KILPIVE
+297 LPIVE

-311 DQVAA
+311 NQVAS
-316 KIEMP
+316 KIDMP

-356 KLEYGKL
+356 KLEYGQL
-363 FQIIKET
+363 FEIIKET
-370 ARDVAETFQLNT
+370 ARDVAETFKLNT

-398 IEQSPLVKRIIIM
+398 IEESPLVKRIIIM

-440 STRFNNTLQ
+440 STRFKNSLQ
-449 DYQNIDFILTTVHAE
+449 DYQNIDFILTTINAE
-464 HEKEIPSLLV
+464 STKEIPSLLV

-486 KKLIETL
+486 KKLMESL

>member
-1 MVEGGDEML
+1 ML
-10 LTKTERGLINL
+10 LTKTERALINL
-21 LLTKNDFLTANQLAE
+21 FLTKNDFLTANQLAE
-36 MLEVS
+36 ILDVS

-52 NRATGKKEIIISE
+52 NKTTGKKDIVISE
-65 KGRGFKLNYKAYI
+65 KGRGFKLDYKVYI
-78 QAKLETTGDI
+78 QAKLETTEDI
-88 FGYTPS
+88 FGYTPT
-94 ERREKILLQVLF
+94 ERREKILLQILF

-113 IANLYEGYY
+113 IHNLYEGYY

-128 KNDFALLSQSID
+128 KNDFALLNQSIE
-140 KYQLI
+140 KYHLTI
-145 LEKRQKE
+145 EKRQKE

-162 RIAINEVINNIDLSS
+162 RTAINEVINNLDLSS

-190 ADVQFIVRQMEI
+190 ADVQFIVKQMEI
-202 IERKLMISIP
+202 IENKLAISIP

-227 NRFRQGEVEDFD
+227 NRFRQGEVEGFD
-239 EIDEP
+239 ESLEEYII
-244 YPVTNE
+244 TNE
-250 KLHNIAIEAME
+250 ALHTIAVEAIEA
-261 AIEHYLKMDL
+261 IEQYLKMQL

-284 SSRFNHDI
+284 SSRFNHEI
-292 ELVPS
+292 ESIPNKV
-297 KILPIVE
+297 LPIVE

-316 KIEMP
+316 KINIP

-327 KIELLSHMKPMV
+327 KVELLSHMKPMV

-356 KLEYGKL
+356 KLEYGNL
-363 FQIIKET
+363 FEIIKET
-370 ARDVAETFQLNT
+370 AQDVAKTFKLHT

-398 IEQSPLVKRIIIM
+398 MEQSPLIKRIIIM

-440 STRFNNTLQ
+440 STKFKNNLQ
-449 DYQNIDFILTTVHAE
+449 DYRNIDFILTTINAE
-464 HEKEIPSLLV
+464 SNEEIPSLLV
-474 SAMFTEKDKMMV
+474 SAMFTEKDKLMV
-486 KKLIETL
+486 KKLMESL

>member
-1 MVEGGDEML
+1 
-10 LTKTERGLINL
+10 K
-21 LLTKNDFLTANQLAE
+21 
-36 MLEVS
+36 
-41 SKTIYRKIKNI
+41 
-52 NRATGKKEIIISE
+52 
-65 KGRGFKLNYKAYI
+65 
-78 QAKLETTGDI
+78 
-88 FGYTPS
+88 
-94 ERREKILLQVLF
+94 
-106 KSPKYLN
+106 
-113 IANLYEGYY
+113 LYEGYY

-128 KNDFALLSQSID
+128 KNDFALLNQSIE
-140 KYQLI
+140 KYHLA
-145 LEKRQKE
+145 LEKKQKE

-162 RIAINEVINNIDLSS
+162 RIAINEVINNLDLSS
-177 YDDLKTEYSDLNK
+177 YDDLKTEYSNLNN

-202 IERKLMISIP
+202 IENKLMISIP

-239 EIDEP
+239 ETNEI
-244 YPVTNE
+244 YLVTNE
-250 KLHNIAIEAME
+250 KLHTIAVE
-261 AIEHYLKMDL
+261 AIESIEQYLKMKL

-284 SSRFNHDI
+284 SSRFNHEI
-292 ELVPS
+292 ELISSNV
-297 KILPIVE
+297 LPIVE

-311 DQVAA
+311 NQVAA
-316 KIEMP
+316 KIDMP

-356 KLEYGKL
+356 KLEYGQL
-363 FQIIKET
+363 FDIIKET
-370 ARDVAETFQLNT
+370 ARDVAETFKLNT

-398 IEQSPLVKRIIIM
+398 IEESPLVKRIIIM

-440 STRFNNTLQ
+440 STRFKNSLQ
-449 DYQNIDFILTTVHAE
+449 DYQNIDFILTTINAE
-464 HEKEIPSLLV
+464 STKEIPSLLV

-486 KKLIETL
+486 KKLMESL

>member
-1 MVEGGDEML
+1 ML
-10 LTKTERGLINL
+10 LTKTERALINL
-21 LLTKNDFLTANQLAE
+21 FLTKNDFLTANQLAL

-41 SKTIYRKIKNI
+41 SKTVYRKIKNI
-52 NRATGKKEIIISE
+52 NSATDEKEIIISE
-65 KGRGFKLNYKAYI
+65 KGRGYKLNYKAYI
-78 QAKLETTGDI
+78 QAKLETTSDI

-113 IANLYEGYY
+113 IAKLYEGYY

-128 KNDFALLSQSID
+128 KNDFALLNQSIE
-140 KYQLI
+140 KYHLA
-145 LEKRQKE
+145 LEKKQKE

-162 RIAINEVINNIDLSS
+162 RIAINEVINNLDLSS
-177 YDDLKTEYSDLNK
+177 YDDLKTEYSNLNN

-202 IERKLMISIP
+202 IENKLMISIP

-239 EIDEP
+239 ETKEI
-244 YPVTNE
+244 YLVTNE
-250 KLHNIAIEAME
+250 KLHTIAVE
-261 AIEHYLKMDL
+261 AIESIEQYLKMKL

-284 SSRFNHDI
+284 SSRFNHEI
-292 ELVPS
+292 ELISSNV
-297 KILPIVE
+297 LPIVE

-311 DQVAA
+311 NQVAA
-316 KIEMP
+316 KIDMP

-327 KIELLSHMKPMV
+327 KIELLSHKKPMV

-356 KLEYGKL
+356 KLEYGQL
-363 FQIIKET
+363 FEIIKET
-370 ARDVAETFQLNT
+370 ARDVAETFKLNT

-398 IEQSPLVKRIIIM
+398 IEESPLVKRIIIM

-440 STRFNNTLQ
+440 STRFKNSLQ
-449 DYQNIDFILTTVHAE
+449 DYQNIDFILTTINAE
-464 HEKEIPSLLV
+464 STKEIPSLLV

-486 KKLIETL
+486 KKLMESL

>member
-1 MVEGGDEML
+1 ML
-10 LTKTERGLINL
+10 LTKTERALINL
-21 LLTKNDFLTANQLAE
+21 FLTKNDFLTANQLAE

-41 SKTIYRKIKNI
+41 SKTVYRKIKNI
-52 NRATGKKEIIISE
+52 NSATDEKEIIISE
-65 KGRGFKLNYKAYI
+65 KGRGYKLNYKAYI
-78 QAKLETTGDI
+78 QAKLETTSDI

-113 IANLYEGYY
+113 IAKLYEGYY

-128 KNDFALLSQSID
+128 KNDFALLNQSIE
-140 KYQLI
+140 KYHLT
-145 LEKRQKE
+145 LEKKQKE

-162 RIAINEVINNIDLSS
+162 RIAINEVINNLDLSR
-177 YDDLKTEYSDLNK
+177 YDDLKIEHSNLNN
-190 ADVQFIVRQMEI
+190 ADVEFIVRQMEI
-202 IERKLMISIP
+202 IEKKLMISIP

-239 EIDEP
+239 EPKEI
-244 YPVTNE
+244 YLVSNE
-250 KLHNIAIEAME
+250 RLHSIAVEAIEA
-261 AIEHYLKMDL
+261 IEQYLKKEL

-284 SSRFNHDI
+284 SSRFNHEI
-292 ELVPS
+292 ELISS
-297 KILPIVE
+297 KPLPIVE

-311 DQVAA
+311 NQVAK
-316 KIEMP
+316 KIAIP

-327 KIELLSHMKPMV
+327 KIELLSHIKPMV

-356 KLEYGKL
+356 KLEYGQL
-363 FQIIKET
+363 FEIIKET
-370 ARDVAETFQLNT
+370 ARDVAETFKLKT

-398 IEQSPLVKRIIIM
+398 MEESPPIKRIIIM

-440 STRFNNTLQ
+440 STKFKNSLQ
-449 DYQNIDFILTTVHAE
+449 DYQNIDFILTTINAE
-464 HEKEIPSLLV
+464 STNEIPSLLV

-486 KKLIETL
+486 KKLMERL

>member
-1 MVEGGDEML
+1 ML
-10 LTKTERGLINL
+10 LTKTERALINL
-21 LLTKNDFLTANQLAE
+21 FLTKNDFLTANQLAL

-52 NRATGKKEIIISE
+52 NSATDEKEIIISE
-65 KGRGFKLNYKAYI
+65 KGRGYKLNYKAYI
-78 QAKLETTGDI
+78 QAKLETTSDI

-113 IANLYEGYY
+113 IAKLYEGYY

-128 KNDFALLSQSID
+128 KNDFALLNQSIE
-140 KYQLI
+140 KYHLA
-145 LEKRQKE
+145 LEKKQKE

-162 RIAINEVINNIDLSS
+162 RIAINEVINNLDLSS
-177 YDDLKTEYSDLNK
+177 YDDLKTEYSNLNN

-202 IERKLMISIP
+202 IENKLMISIP

-239 EIDEP
+239 ETNET
-244 YPVTNE
+244 YLVTNE
-250 KLHNIAIEAME
+250 KLHTIAVE
-261 AIEHYLKMDL
+261 AIESIEQYLKMKL

-284 SSRFNHDI
+284 SSRFNHEI
-292 ELVPS
+292 ELISSNV
-297 KILPIVE
+297 LPIVE

-311 DQVAA
+311 NQVAS
-316 KIEMP
+316 KIDMP

-356 KLEYGKL
+356 KLEYGQL
-363 FQIIKET
+363 FDIIKET
-370 ARDVAETFQLNT
+370 ARDVAETFRLNT

-398 IEQSPLVKRIIIM
+398 IEESPLVKRIIIM

-440 STRFNNTLQ
+440 STRFKNSLQ
-449 DYQNIDFILTTVHAE
+449 DYQNIDFILTIINAE
-464 HEKEIPSLLV
+464 STKEIPSLLV

-486 KKLIETL
+486 KKLMESL

>member
-1 MVEGGDEML
+1 ML
-10 LTKTERGLINL
+10 LTKSEHALINL
-21 LLTKNDFLTANQLAE
+21 FLTKNDFLTAKQLAE
-36 MLEVS
+36 ILDVS

-52 NRATGKKEIIISE
+52 NETTGRKDIIISE
-65 KGRGFKLNYKAYI
+65 KGRGFKLDYKAYI

-88 FGYTPS
+88 FGYTPT

-113 IANLYEGYY
+113 VTELYEDYY

-128 KNDFALLSQSID
+128 KNDFSLLNQAIE
-140 KYQLI
+140 KYDLA

-162 RIAINEVINNIDLSS
+162 RTAINEVINNLDLST

-190 ADVQFIVRQMEI
+190 ADVQFIVRQMEL
-202 IERKLMISIP
+202 IENKLMISIP

-227 NRFRQGEVEDFD
+227 NRFRQGEVEDFKESD
-239 EIDEP
+239 DAYI
-244 YPVTNE
+244 VTNE
-250 KLHNIAIEAME
+250 KLHTIAVEAIDAIEQ
-261 AIEHYLKMDL
+261 YLKMKL
-271 PKRETFNFLQYLI
+271 PERETFHFLQYLI
-284 SSRFNHDI
+284 SSRFNHEI
-292 ELVPS
+292 ELVPG

-311 DQVAA
+311 EQVAA
-316 KIEMP
+316 KINMP

-356 KLEYGKL
+356 KLEYGRL
-363 FQIIKET
+363 FEIIKET
-370 ARDVAETFQLNT
+370 ANDVAKTFKLNT

-398 IEQSPLVKRIIIM
+398 MEASPLVKRIIIM

-440 STRFNNTLQ
+440 STRFKNNLQ
-449 DYQNIDFILTTVHAE
+449 YYQNIDFILTTINAE
-464 HEKEIPSLLV
+464 STKEIPSLLV
-474 SAMFTEKDKMMV
+474 SAMFTEKDKIMV
-486 KKLIETL
+486 KKLMESL

>member
-1 MVEGGDEML
+1 ML
-10 LTKTERGLINL
+10 LTKTERALINL
-21 LLTKNDFLTANQLAE
+21 FLTKNDFLTANQLAL

-52 NRATGKKEIIISE
+52 NSATDEKEIIISE
-65 KGRGFKLNYKAYI
+65 KGRGYKLNYKAYI
-78 QAKLETTGDI
+78 QAKLETTSDI

-113 IANLYEGYY
+113 IAKLYEGYY

-128 KNDFALLSQSID
+128 KNDFALLNQSIE
-140 KYQLI
+140 KYHLA
-145 LEKRQKE
+145 LEKKQKE

-162 RIAINEVINNIDLSS
+162 RIAINEVINNLDLSS
-177 YDDLKTEYSDLNK
+177 YDDLKTEYSNLNN

-202 IERKLMISIP
+202 IENKLMISIP

-239 EIDEP
+239 ETNEI
-244 YPVTNE
+244 YLVTNE
-250 KLHNIAIEAME
+250 KLHTIAVE
-261 AIEHYLKMDL
+261 AIESIEQYLKMKL

-284 SSRFNHDI
+284 SSRFNHEI
-292 ELVPS
+292 ELISSNV
-297 KILPIVE
+297 LPIVE

-311 DQVAA
+311 NQVAA
-316 KIEMP
+316 KIDMP

-356 KLEYGKL
+356 KLEYGQL
-363 FQIIKET
+363 FDIIKET
-370 ARDVAETFQLNT
+370 ARDVAETFKLNT

-398 IEQSPLVKRIIIM
+398 IEESPLVKRIIIM

-440 STRFNNTLQ
+440 STRFKNSLQ
-449 DYQNIDFILTTVHAE
+449 DYQNIDFILTTINAE
-464 HEKEIPSLLV
+464 STKEIPSLLV

-486 KKLIETL
+486 KKLMESL

>member
-1 MVEGGDEML
+1 ML
-10 LTKTERGLINL
+10 LTKTERALINL
-21 LLTKNDFLTANQLAE
+21 FLTKNDFLTANQLAL

-41 SKTIYRKIKNI
+41 SKTVYRKIKNI
-52 NRATGKKEIIISE
+52 NSATDEKEIIISE
-65 KGRGFKLNYKAYI
+65 KGRGYKLNYKAYI
-78 QAKLETTGDI
+78 QAKLETTSDI

-113 IANLYEGYY
+113 IAKLYEGYY

-128 KNDFALLSQSID
+128 KNDFALLNQSIE
-140 KYQLI
+140 KYHLA
-145 LEKRQKE
+145 LEKKQKE

-162 RIAINEVINNIDLSS
+162 RIAINEVINNLDLSS
-177 YDDLKTEYSDLNK
+177 YDDLKTEYSNLNN

-202 IERKLMISIP
+202 IENKLMISIP

-239 EIDEP
+239 ETDEI
-244 YPVTNE
+244 YLVTNE
-250 KLHNIAIEAME
+250 KLHTIAVE
-261 AIEHYLKMDL
+261 AIESIEQYLKMKL

-284 SSRFNHDI
+284 SSRFNHEI
-292 ELVPS
+292 ELISSNV
-297 KILPIVE
+297 LPIVE

-311 DQVAA
+311 NQVAA
-316 KIEMP
+316 KIDMP

-356 KLEYGKL
+356 KLEYGQL
-363 FQIIKET
+363 FEIIKET
-370 ARDVAETFQLNT
+370 ARDVAETFKLNT

-398 IEQSPLVKRIIIM
+398 IEESPLVKRIIIM

-440 STRFNNTLQ
+440 STRFKNSLQ
-449 DYQNIDFILTTVHAE
+449 DYQNIDFILTTINAE
-464 HEKEIPSLLV
+464 NTKEIPSLLV

-486 KKLIETL
+486 KKLMESL

>member
-1 MVEGGDEML
+1 ML
-10 LTKTERGLINL
+10 LTKTERALINL
-21 LLTKNDFLTANQLAE
+21 FLTKNDFLTANQLAE
-36 MLEVS
+36 ILDVS
-41 SKTIYRKIKNI
+41 SKTVYRKIKNI
-52 NRATGKKEIIISE
+52 NKTTGKKDIVISE
-65 KGRGFKLNYKAYI
+65 KGRGFKLDYKAYI
-78 QAKLETTGDI
+78 QAKLETTEDI
-88 FGYTPS
+88 FGYTPT
-94 ERREKILLQVLF
+94 ERREKILLQILF

-113 IANLYEGYY
+113 IHNLYEGYY

-128 KNDFALLSQSID
+128 KNDFALLNQSIE
-140 KYQLI
+140 KYHLTI
-145 LEKRQKE
+145 EKRQKE

-162 RIAINEVINNIDLSS
+162 RTAINEVINNLDLSS

-190 ADVQFIVRQMEI
+190 ADVQFIVKQMEI
-202 IERKLMISIP
+202 IENKLAISIP

-227 NRFRQGEVEDFD
+227 NRFRQGEVEGFD
-239 EIDEP
+239 ESLEEYII
-244 YPVTNE
+244 TNE
-250 KLHNIAIEAME
+250 ALHTIAVEAIEA
-261 AIEHYLKMDL
+261 IEQYLKMQL

-284 SSRFNHDI
+284 SSRFNHEI
-292 ELVPS
+292 ESIPNKV
-297 KILPIVE
+297 LPIVE

-316 KIEMP
+316 KINIP

-327 KIELLSHMKPMV
+327 KVELLSHMKPMV

-356 KLEYGKL
+356 KLEYGNL
-363 FQIIKET
+363 FEIIKET
-370 ARDVAETFQLNT
+370 AQDVAKTFNLHT

-398 IEQSPLVKRIIIM
+398 MEQSPLIKRIIIM

-440 STRFNNTLQ
+440 STKFKNNLQ
-449 DYQNIDFILTTVHAE
+449 DYRNIDFILTTINADSNE
-464 HEKEIPSLLV
+464 EIPSLLV
-474 SAMFTEKDKMMV
+474 SAMFTEKDKLMV
-486 KKLIETL
+486 KKLMESL

>member
-1 MVEGGDEML
+1 ML
-10 LTKTERGLINL
+10 LTKTERALINL
-21 LLTKNDFLTANQLAE
+21 FLTKNDFLTANQLAE
-36 MLEVS
+36 ILDVS
-41 SKTIYRKIKNI
+41 SKTVYRKIKNI
-52 NRATGKKEIIISE
+52 NKTTGKKDIVISE
-65 KGRGFKLNYKAYI
+65 KGRGFKLDYKAYI
-78 QAKLETTGDI
+78 QAKLETTEDI
-88 FGYTPS
+88 FGYTPT
-94 ERREKILLQVLF
+94 ERREKILLQILF

-113 IANLYEGYY
+113 IHNLYEGYY

-128 KNDFALLSQSID
+128 KNDFALLNQSIE
-140 KYQLI
+140 KYHLTI
-145 LEKRQKE
+145 EKRQKE

-162 RIAINEVINNIDLSS
+162 RTAINEVINNLDLSS

-190 ADVQFIVRQMEI
+190 ADVQFIVKQMEI
-202 IERKLMISIP
+202 IENKLAISIP

-227 NRFRQGEVEDFD
+227 NRFRQGEVEGFD
-239 EIDEP
+239 ESLEEYII
-244 YPVTNE
+244 TNE
-250 KLHNIAIEAME
+250 ALHTIAVEAIEA
-261 AIEHYLKMDL
+261 IEQYLKMQL

-284 SSRFNHDI
+284 SSRFNHEI
-292 ELVPS
+292 ESIPNKV
-297 KILPIVE
+297 LPIVE

-316 KIEMP
+316 KINIP

-327 KIELLSHMKPMV
+327 KVELLSHMKPMV

-356 KLEYGKL
+356 KLEYGNL
-363 FQIIKET
+363 FEIIKET
-370 ARDVAETFQLNT
+370 AQDVAKTFNLHT

-398 IEQSPLVKRIIIM
+398 MEQSPLIKRIIIM

-440 STRFNNTLQ
+440 STKFKNNLQ
-449 DYQNIDFILTTVHAE
+449 DYRNIDFILTTINAE
-464 HEKEIPSLLV
+464 SNEEIPSLLV
-474 SAMFTEKDKMMV
+474 SAMFTEKDKLMV
-486 KKLIETL
+486 KKLMESL

>member
-1 MVEGGDEML
+1 ML
-10 LTKTERGLINL
+10 LTKTERALINL
-21 LLTKNDFLTANQLAE
+21 FLTKNDFLTANQLAL

-52 NRATGKKEIIISE
+52 NSATDEKEIIISE
-65 KGRGFKLNYKAYI
+65 KGRGYKLNYKAYI
-78 QAKLETTGDI
+78 QAKLETTSDI

-113 IANLYEGYY
+113 IAKLYEGYY

-128 KNDFALLSQSID
+128 KNDFALLNQSIE
-140 KYQLI
+140 KYHLA
-145 LEKRQKE
+145 LEKKQKE

-162 RIAINEVINNIDLSS
+162 RIAINEVINNLDLSS
-177 YDDLKTEYSDLNK
+177 YDDLKTEYSNLNN

-202 IERKLMISIP
+202 IENKLMISIP

-239 EIDEP
+239 ETNEI
-244 YPVTNE
+244 YLMINE
-250 KLHNIAIEAME
+250 KLHTIAVE
-261 AIEHYLKMDL
+261 AIESIEQYLKMKL

-284 SSRFNHDI
+284 SSRFNHEI
-292 ELVPS
+292 ELISSNV
-297 KILPIVE
+297 LPIVE

-311 DQVAA
+311 NQVAA
-316 KIEMP
+316 KIDMP

-356 KLEYGKL
+356 KLEYGQL
-363 FQIIKET
+363 FDIIKET
-370 ARDVAETFQLNT
+370 ARDVAETFKLNT

-398 IEQSPLVKRIIIM
+398 IEESPLVKRIIIM

-440 STRFNNTLQ
+440 STRFKNSLQ
-449 DYQNIDFILTTVHAE
+449 DYQNIDFILTTINAE
-464 HEKEIPSLLV
+464 STKEIPSLLV

-486 KKLIETL
+486 KKLMESL

>member
-1 MVEGGDEML
+1 ML
-10 LTKTERGLINL
+10 LTKTERALINL
-21 LLTKNDFLTANQLAE
+21 FLTKNDFLTANQLAL

-52 NRATGKKEIIISE
+52 NSATDEKEIIISE
-65 KGRGFKLNYKAYI
+65 KGRGYKLNYKAYI
-78 QAKLETTGDI
+78 QAKLETTSDI

-113 IANLYEGYY
+113 IAKLYEGYY

-128 KNDFALLSQSID
+128 KNDFALLNQSIE
-140 KYQLI
+140 KYHLA
-145 LEKRQKE
+145 LEKKQKE

-162 RIAINEVINNIDLSS
+162 RIAINEVINNLDLSS
-177 YDDLKTEYSDLNK
+177 YDDLKTEYSNLNN

-202 IERKLMISIP
+202 IENKLMISIP

-239 EIDEP
+239 ETNEI
-244 YPVTNE
+244 YLVTNE
-250 KLHNIAIEAME
+250 KLHTIAVE
-261 AIEHYLKMDL
+261 AIESIEQYLKMKL

-284 SSRFNHDI
+284 SSRFNHEI
-292 ELVPS
+292 ELISSNVF
-297 KILPIVE
+297 PIVE

-311 DQVAA
+311 NQVAA
-316 KIEMP
+316 KIDMP

-356 KLEYGKL
+356 KLEYGQL
-363 FQIIKET
+363 FDIIKET
-370 ARDVAETFQLNT
+370 ARDVAETFKLNT

-398 IEQSPLVKRIIIM
+398 IEESPLVKRIIIM

-440 STRFNNTLQ
+440 STRFKNSLQ
-449 DYQNIDFILTTVHAE
+449 EYQNIDFILTTINAE
-464 HEKEIPSLLV
+464 STKEIPSLLV

-486 KKLIETL
+486 KKLMESL